1 MRYGTSGRQREGNY
15 QVVGFLTVFFLYPGW
30 LPSGTCLPGSREWSV
45 TPSRLAFTD
54 SYTPPWPP
62 LASTRPRAAA
72 RTRLRVNP
80 HPFLFF
86 AEPAPHIM
94 RIGEWLFLSFLG
106 AGPDWRLIDH
116 LLISRYFHGSPCH
129 LTAIAQDSI
138 QAPIRPFE
146 ADRRL
151 NDIPQNPRSSH
162 RFHHGRREA
171 D

>member
-1 MRYGTSGRQREGNY
+1 MEGWLREGGDIWKATGRQLSGGWFPY
-15 QVVGFLTVFFLYPGW
+15 CFLFVPWVAPLGYLSPR
-30 LPSGTCLPGSREWSV
+30 LSRVECYSLAISV
-45 TPSRLAFTD
+45 HGLLH
-54 SYTPPWPP
+54 PPWPP

-116 LLISRYFHGSPCH
+116 LLISRCFHGSPCH

-138 QAPIRPFE
+138 QAPIRPFK
-146 ADRRL
+146 AD
-151 NDIPQNPRSSH
+151 
-162 RFHHGRREA
+162 
-171 D
+171 

>member
-1 MRYGTSGRQREGNY
+1 MEGWLWEGGGYLEGNGK
-15 QVVGFLTVFFLYPGW
+15 VTIRW
-30 LPSGTCLPGSREWSV
+30 LVSLMFSFCTLGGSPRVPVSPAQREWSV

-116 LLISRYFHGSPCH
+116 LLISRCFHGSPCH

-138 QAPIRPFE
+138 QAP
-146 ADRRL
+146 L
-151 NDIPQNPRSSH
+151 
-162 RFHHGRREA
+162 
-171 D
+171 